1 MHVSEPKLT
10 KRSRPTEST
19 GHTQRHTLGTINN
32 RRNTHQAMIKVDIIR
47 KRKRITRQPM
57 NRLGHRGSCNKTLDE
72 QAEIH
77 VAKQMKQKKNTCR
90 MDHTQ
95 RPTQAAYRK
104 EKIITNRPNV
114 NTKKLCPSYSSQHNQ
129 HNTQRRSRN
138 SPDPTPA
145 SGAAGMR
152 PPSAQEQSAVGV

>member
-47 KRKRITRQPM
+47 KRKRITRRPM

-77 VAKQMKQKKNTCR
+77 VAKQMKQKKTHVAWTTR
-90 MDHTQ
+90 KDPHKQLIERKKSSPTVPTSTQ
-95 RPTQAAYRK
+95 KNYAHLTAASTTNIIHREEAETHQIPRRRAEQQA
-104 EKIITNRPNV
+104 
-114 NTKKLCPSYSSQHNQ
+114 
-129 HNTQRRSRN
+129 
-138 SPDPTPA
+138 
-145 SGAAGMR
+145 
-152 PPSAQEQSAVGV
+152 